1 MTAPTRGHSAYELFC
16 NRGFVSSPSF
26 FFCSCGQPLFF
37 GGLPVGVNVTLMNG
51 IGVLSRVAGLPDGAA
66 LGGEGDDIAGEEQ
79 SH

>member
-1 MTAPTRGHSAYELFC
+1 
-16 NRGFVSSPSF
+16 
-26 FFCSCGQPLFF
+26 
-37 GGLPVGVNVTLMNG
+37 MNG